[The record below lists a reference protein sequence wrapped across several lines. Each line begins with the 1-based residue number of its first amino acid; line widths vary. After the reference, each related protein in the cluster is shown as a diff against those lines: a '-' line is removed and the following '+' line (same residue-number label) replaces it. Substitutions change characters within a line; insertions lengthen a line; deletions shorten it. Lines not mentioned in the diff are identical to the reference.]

1 MRILRYVI
9 VYGLERVM
17 RISNRLMFQNTDVFA
32 QERELLKVAGN
43 FFDIVNHSVFTF
55 NFFKAM
61 GTHFVITFD
70 SLTLAIFMA
79 RAANKIP
86 PKYKKLLHLTSTN

>member
-1 MRILRYVI
+1 
-9 VYGLERVM
+9 
-17 RISNRLMFQNTDVFA
+17 MFQNTDVFA

-43 FFDIVNHSVFTF
+43 FFDIVNHSVFTS

-70 SLTLAIFMA
+70 SLRLATFRA

-86 PKYKKLLHLTSTN
+86 PKYKKAFAFNKHKLEMDFRYKYNRKTFTFTIIK